1 MKENVAKLSTDDNV
15 TSSTNILKFIENF
28 ESDDESWI
36 DEINKRNNMKVL
48 IYSRYVKTFIL
59 NIHLKYQQCL

>member
-1 MKENVAKLSTDDNV
+1 MKENVTKLSTDDNV

-36 DEINKRNNMKVL
+36 DEINKKL
-48 IYSRYVKTFIL
+48 
-59 NIHLKYQQCL
+59 